1 MEERELMK
9 PVKLLF
15 LPVMSARPA
24 HGEAVTRPPKQRA
37 QSFPPG
43 IVLMNYCEHSQFQRT
58 KWLANNVIIAELV
71 PDVKNGAREPACD
84 SSPPQLC

>member
-9 PVKLLF
+9 PVELLF

-37 QSFPPG
+37 QSLPPG
-43 IVLMNYCEHSQFQRT
+43 IVLMIYLIYCEHSQFHEQ
-58 KWLANNVIIAELV
+58 
-71 PDVKNGAREPACD
+71 NGW
-84 SSPPQLC
+84 QIT